1 MFRSPITLSLGML
14 ALMFIAP
21 ADAQMEP
28 FRAKAALAPSAPVL
42 NVEPEKD
49 LGGDPSP
56 LDVPR
61 RPAKEPGI
69 PGEAGARFRF
79 SVTDHISVYLSRHG
93 APEDPRG
100 LTPHAK
106 ETNTMEFWRVLP
118 NLLQGSSRDALSTA
132 GKIFEP
138 EVGLGIAF

>member
-1 MFRSPITLSLGML
+1 MSRSLTILSLGMISL
-14 ALMFIAP
+14 LLIAP

-28 FRAKAALAPSAPVL
+28 FRVKTALAPSAPVL
-42 NVEPEKD
+42 NVERETD
-49 LGGDPSP
+49 LRSDPSP
-56 LDVPR
+56 LDAPPLPV
-61 RPAKEPGI
+61 KEPGN
-69 PGEAGARFRF
+69 PGEAGSRFRF

-93 APEDPRG
+93 APEESRD

-106 ETNTMEFWRVLP
+106 GANTMEVWKTLP
-118 NLLQGSSRDALSTA
+118 NLLQGSSRDALSTM